1 MGHTSGAVRATD
13 ANNQSEQL
21 VDGGLGTL
29 GQTQIDRELIAL
41 RAYELWKE
49 RGCPLGSP
57 EKDWFQAEAEFTE
70 APSLTAASHSA

>member
-1 MGHTSGAVRATD
+1 MGHTSGAVRAD
-13 ANNQSEQL
+13 ATNQSEQP
-21 VDGGLGTL
+21 VDGGLGSL

-41 RAYELWKE
+41 RAYELWKA

-70 APSLTAASHSA
+70 APSLAATSHPA